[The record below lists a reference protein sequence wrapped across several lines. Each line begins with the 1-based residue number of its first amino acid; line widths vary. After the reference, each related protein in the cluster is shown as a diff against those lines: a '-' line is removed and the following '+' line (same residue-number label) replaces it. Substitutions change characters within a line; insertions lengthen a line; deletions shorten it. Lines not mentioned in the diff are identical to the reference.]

1 MKKMVLLCFL
11 IAGVINVHAQTLFT
25 YGNHSVSKS
34 EFLKAFNKNK
44 TATDNKNEDLKQYLQ
59 LYILFKL
66 KVQDAKD
73 HRLDTLPAL
82 QADKQNFRNQVAAN
96 YLFDKDQLQKLT
108 EEATK
113 RSKKDIHLTG
123 YFLKGTDSVLLKT
136 SANKIVAELK
146 KGKNIESLQVKGID
160 ISPEDFGFITVFSLP
175 YDIENIVYG
184 LAPGQYSN
192 PYKVSD
198 GYYIFKNK
206 EERPAMGKIK
216 VAQIL
221 VAAPEN
227 DEAGFKTAALLADSL
242 YGALQNGADFATLAK
257 EFSND
262 RTTFMNGGEMP
273 EMAVGKYSPAF
284 ESQAFALK
292 NDGDISKPFKTKF
305 GYHILKRIS
314 ADPIPQVSNEDYAYN
329 IKQELMQDPRIETAR
344 RKLIETATTKT
355 GFSKKQVSIND
366 IYKVTDTSLVGNKN
380 ITSGNVN
387 ENTVLYSFNDGTNV
401 KVKDWILFLRNSGKV
416 IGGQLHESYKKL
428 MPDFQDQMI
437 LDNYKKRL
445 EDFDADFEWQM
456 KEFEEGN
463 MLFEIM
469 QRKIWT
475 KAAND
480 SAGLADY
487 YEQNKEKYKWN
498 KSADAIVFACS
509 NEQVAKECI
518 NELNQNKDWRTVL
531 LDHASQVQADSGRF
545 ELDQLPLNGAAPQ
558 KGISQPTVNRFD
570 GTATFVDI
578 LKEYPKEMQRSFADA
593 RGLVINDYQS
603 VLEQKWIDQ
612 LRKKYPVT
620 INEKVFK
627 SLLQ

>member
-1 MKKMVLLCFL
+1 MKKLVLLCFL
-11 IAGVINVHAQTLFT
+11 IAEVINVHAQTLFT
-25 YGNHSVSKS
+25 YGNHSVSKT

-44 TATDNKNEDLKQYLQ
+44 TAADNKNEDLKQYLQ

-175 YDIENIVYG
+175 YDIENIIYG

-192 PYKVSD
+192 PYKVSN
-198 GYYIFKNK
+198 GYYIFKNE

-221 VAAPEN
+221 IAAPEN

-242 YGALQNGADFATLAK
+242 YGALQKGADFATLAK

-329 IKQELMQDPRIETAR
+329 IKQELIQDPRIETAR

-445 EDFDADFEWQM
+445 EDFDADFAWQM

-603 VLEQKWIDQ
+603 VLEQKWMDQ